1 MALKRPV
8 QYGIFPWWPDSG
20 DQWIH
25 PDDLRLARKII
36 PGGRVFRR
44 EQVGDEYFELRY
56 GRWRLRVKPALWK
69 VVRADGFDVGNR
81 VEILSRLNLNRPA
94 IAVICEMHWDP
105 DARQIRYYLR
115 HRGQKLP
122 RSYSADDLRPVAPL
136 DPPERASVVIT
147 AGPDFEPLY
156 VA

>member
-20 DQWIH
+20 DEWIH
-25 PDDLRLARKII
+25 PDDLRVARKII

-44 EQVGDEYFELRY
+44 EQVDNEYFELRY
-56 GRWRLRVKPALWK
+56 GRARVRVKPALWK
-69 VVRADGFDVGNR
+69 VVQSDGFDVGDR

-94 IAVICEMHWDP
+94 IGVIRDMHWDA
-105 DARQIRYYLR
+105 DTRQIRYYVR
-115 HRGQKLP
+115 SRGQKLP
-122 RSYSADDLRPVAPL
+122 RSYSAEDLRRISPL
-136 DPPERASVVIT
+136 DPPSRVSVVIA
-147 AGPDFEPLY
+147 AGPDFEPLS